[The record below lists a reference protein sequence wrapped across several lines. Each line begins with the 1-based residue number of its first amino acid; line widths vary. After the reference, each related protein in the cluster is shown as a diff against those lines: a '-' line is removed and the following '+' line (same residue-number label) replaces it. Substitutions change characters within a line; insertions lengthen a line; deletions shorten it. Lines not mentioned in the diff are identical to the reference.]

1 MADEKTLRNP
11 SDPHDE
17 ARPEHVE
24 RKDQQEPQSR
34 AVGDAQPDQPAPRG
48 RMPLFGT

>member
-11 SDPHDE
+11 SDPCDE
-17 ARPEHVE
+17 IKPEQVE
-24 RKDQQEPQSR
+24 RKDQQEPQSQ
-34 AVGDAQPDQPAPRG
+34 AVGDAQPAPRG